1 MASIKLNNVH
11 VSFPIYDSR
20 SRSLKR
26 RAMSAVTRGRV
37 RSVSAGRITADANRV
52 AVHALEGVNLSIE
65 HGSRVGLIGRNG
77 VGKSTL
83 LRVIGG
89 IYLPAQGKVFVDGKI
104 ALFGGSFGIDP
115 ELTGREN
122 IELRGLYLGFSR
134 AAIRAKLDEII
145 AFTELEAYIDMPF
158 RTYSAGM
165 RARLDFAVSTSV
177 ETDIL
182 LIDEGL
188 GGGDASFLKKARRRL
203 NNITDAAGIVVLA
216 THSENLL
223 RKSCDQAVL
232 MEAGRVVE
240 FGPVDDVLKRYRAS
254 YAA

>member
-26 RAMSAVTRGRV
+26 RVMSAVTGGRV
-37 RSVSAGRITADANRV
+37 RSESAGRITADASRV
-52 AVHALEGVNLSIE
+52 AVHALESVNLSIE

-89 IYLPAQGKVFVDGKI
+89 IYMPEQGKVFADGRI

-122 IELRGLYLGFSR
+122 IELRGLYLGLSR
-134 AAIRAKLDEII
+134 SEIRAKLDEII
-145 AFTELEAYIDMPF
+145 AFTELGPFIDMPF

-188 GGGDASFLKKARRRL
+188 GGGDASFLEKARRRL
-203 NNITDAAGIVVLA
+203 NSLTDAAGIVMLA

-232 MEAGRVVE
+232 MEAGRVIAV
-240 FGPVDDVLKRYRAS
+240 GLVDEVLRQYRDS